1 MSSGLAIRRVTVS
14 RAFAAALLAA
24 VLAASALAVSTSPAA
39 ADFRLCN
46 NTASRVGIAIGYKD
60 ADGWTTEGWWNL
72 PARTCETVLK
82 GNLVAR
88 YYYVYAIDYDHG
100 GEWMGQAFMC
110 TRDKEFT
117 IRGIGDCL
125 ARGYDRAGFF
135 EVDTGEQRAWTVQ
148 LTESS
153 EQPSQ
158 KPPPSAGPVSANP
171 PAAPSPSAGTPNA
184 ASPSAGAPAPD
195 VPGNSAASPL
205 PSAPAGVQTQ

>member
-1 MSSGLAIRRVTVS
+1 M
-14 RAFAAALLAA
+14 RATFTNSAVGAVVLCALSACALLA
-24 VLAASALAVSTSPAA
+24 SAGPAA

-46 NTASRVGIAIGYKD
+46 NTSSRVGIAVGYKD

-88 YYYVYAIDYDHG
+88 YYYVYAIDYDRG
-100 GEWMGQAFMC
+100 GEWMGQANMC

-125 ARGYDRAGFF
+125 ARGYDRTGFF

-148 LTESS
+148 LTESG
-153 EQPSQ
+153 EQPAQ
-158 KPPPSAGPVSANP
+158 KPSPAGNPVSTAP
-171 PAAPSPSAGTPNA
+171 PAAATP
-184 ASPSAGAPAPD
+184 PAGAKPAATP
-195 VPGNSAASPL
+195 AAKS
-205 PSAPAGVQTQ
+205 PAGSKTP

>member
-1 MSSGLAIRRVTVS
+1 MSRTIVS
-14 RAFAAALLAA
+14 KKIGGTLLASLF
-24 VLAASALAVSTSPAA
+24 VALPLTVTGSGPAA

-46 NTASRVGIAIGYKD
+46 NTSSRVGVAVGYKD

-88 YYYVYAIDYDHG
+88 FYYVYAIDYDRG
-100 GEWMGQAFMC
+100 GEWMGQAYMC

-125 ARGYDRAGFF
+125 ARGYDRTGFF
-135 EVDTGEQRAWTVQ
+135 EVDTGEQRTWTVQ

-153 EQPSQ
+153 EQPVQ
-158 KPPPSAGPVSANP
+158 KPLPPGPVSNNP
-171 PAAPSPSAGTPNA
+171 GAAPPLGTPA
-184 ASPSAGAPAPD
+184 IAVPPGRPGSTPGVAPPSGAR
-195 VPGNSAASPL
+195 
-205 PSAPAGVQTQ
+205 TQ

>member
-1 MSSGLAIRRVTVS
+1 ML
-14 RAFAAALLAA
+14 
-24 VLAASALAVSTSPAA
+24 VSTLVVLILASTTGPAA

-46 NTASRVGIAIGYKD
+46 NTAGRVGLAIGYKD

-72 PARTCETVLK
+72 PARTCETILK

-88 YYYVYAIDYDHG
+88 YYYVYAIDYDRG

-125 ARGYDRAGFF
+125 ARGYDRTGFF

-148 LTESS
+148 LTESA
-153 EQPSQ
+153 EQPLQ
-158 KPPPSAGPVSANP
+158 QPPPSANMNSTSNNP
-171 PAAPSPSAGTPNA
+171 PAAPPGPPPVAANPNQ
-184 ASPSAGAPAPD
+184 SAPAPK
-195 VPGNSAASPL
+195 
-205 PSAPAGVQTQ
+205 APQGQTQ

>member
-1 MSSGLAIRRVTVS
+1 MDSGLEMS
-14 RAFAAALLAA
+14 RAIVFRTFARALLAGA
-24 VLAASALAVSTSPAA
+24 LAGLLGIFVLATSASPAA

-46 NTASRVGIAIGYKD
+46 NTSSRVGIAIGYKD
-60 ADGWTTEGWWNL
+60 PDGWTTEGWWNL

-88 YYYVYAIDYDHG
+88 YYYVYAADYDRG
-100 GEWMGQAFMC
+100 GEWMGQAYMC

-125 ARGYDRAGFF
+125 ARGYDRTGFF

-153 EQPSQ
+153 EQSSQ
-158 KPPPSAGPVSANP
+158 KSAPPGGPVSGANP
-171 PAAPSPSAGTPNA
+171 PAA
-184 ASPSAGAPAPD
+184 D
-195 VPGNSAASPL
+195 VPASGAGSPPGL
-205 PSAPAGVQTQ
+205 SAPSGTRTQ

>member
-1 MSSGLAIRRVTVS
+1 MRHKTYLRTAVAAIMVGAIAGLV
-14 RAFAAALLAA
+14 
-24 VLAASALAVSTSPAA
+24 LAVSAGPAA

-46 NTASRVGIAIGYKD
+46 NTASRVGLAIGYKD

-88 YYYVYAIDYDHG
+88 YYYVYAIDYDRG
-100 GEWMGQAFMC
+100 GEWMGQAYMC

-125 ARGYDRAGFF
+125 ARGYDRSGFF

-153 EQPSQ
+153 EQPAQ
-158 KPPPSAGPVSANP
+158 KPVSAGNP
-171 PAAPSPSAGTPNA
+171 PPAVPPAGTG
-184 ASPSAGAPAPD
+184 AGATP
-195 VPGNSAASPL
+195 
-205 PSAPAGVQTQ
+205 PAGNKNP

>member
-1 MSSGLAIRRVTVS
+1 MSSGLEMRRVTVF
-14 RAFAAALLAA
+14 RMLAGALLAV
-24 VLAASALAVSTSPAA
+24 VLATSALAISTRPAA

-125 ARGYDRAGFF
+125 ARGYDRSGFF

-158 KPPPSAGPVSANP
+158 KPPPSTGPVSANP
-171 PAAPSPSAGTPNA
+171 PSAGTPNA
-184 ASPSAGAPAPD
+184 ASPPAAD
-195 VPGNSAASPL
+195 APGNSAASPP

>member
-1 MSSGLAIRRVTVS
+1 MSYAIDLKTSAGAVMAGILVML
-14 RAFAAALLAA
+14 LLAGT
-24 VLAASALAVSTSPAA
+24 VQPAA

-46 NTASRVGIAIGYKD
+46 NTASRVGVAVGYKD

-100 GEWMGQAFMC
+100 GEWMGQAYMC

-117 IRGIGDCL
+117 IRGISDCL
-125 ARGYDRAGFF
+125 ARGYDRTGFF

-153 EQPSQ
+153 EQ
-158 KPPPSAGPVSANP
+158 
-171 PAAPSPSAGTPNA
+171 SPQH
-184 ASPSAGAPAPD
+184 
-195 VPGNSAASPL
+195 PL
-205 PSAPAGVQTQ
+205 PSGNGLPPPPPPTGARATPGAANAPGSMTPPGNQGR